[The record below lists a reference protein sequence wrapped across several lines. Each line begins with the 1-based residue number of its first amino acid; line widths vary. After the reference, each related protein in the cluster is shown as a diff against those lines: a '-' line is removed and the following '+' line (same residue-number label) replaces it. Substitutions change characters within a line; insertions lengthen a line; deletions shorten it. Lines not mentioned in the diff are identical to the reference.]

1 MNRDDY
7 KSAESL
13 NKNYLRTEL
22 KNNENK
28 LLIISGKF
36 KKVGKYYVTFSC
48 IRPYI
53 KGFRTKTLC
62 DHLNIKKKDV
72 ENVIDLNELKFN
84 RKYYMI
90 GSAVKYNSRS
100 DRYGFQLATDLN
112 YLPLFICDKINKNWK
127 RLYNMCSELDLDK
140 YRRK

>member
-53 KGFRTKTLC
+53 KGFRTKTSSV
-62 DHLNIKKKDV
+62 DKK
-72 ENVIDLNELKFN
+72 
-84 RKYYMI
+84 
-90 GSAVKYNSRS
+90 S
-100 DRYGFQLATDLN
+100 
-112 YLPLFICDKINKNWK
+112 LFVLRFSK
-127 RLYNMCSELDLDK
+127 SS
-140 YRRK
+140 